1 MEGRDGLQ
9 TGEVLLR
16 MGELRGH
23 TGNAVGV
30 FSWCSAEEAVEGLGR
45 AVGAGGGPPRKPRKA
60 TSRLASVAGEMFARQ
75 RALIGMPLPSA
86 TRLTP
91 SLAKRPA
98 RLQDAQWRHAD
109 LAPCGPLGTSVPL
122 MNGS

>member
-45 AVGAGGGPPRKPRKA
+45 AAGAGGGPPRKPRKA

-98 RLQDAQWRHAD
+98 RRSMATR
-109 LAPCGPLGTSVPL
+109 
-122 MNGS
+122 